1 MFPFRLKKRTS
12 KNVANTTFKGA
23 EKRQYETEWY
33 QNNNWDDKRPEFV
46 RPGPDGVQGYCRKKL
61 TTLHELIAK

>member
-1 MFPFRLKKRTS
+1 MKQNDIKI
-12 KNVANTTFKGA
+12 TTEMIK
-23 EKRQYETEWY
+23 
-33 QNNNWDDKRPEFV
+33 DPEFV